1 MSKVDI
7 SYDKGE
13 DVASFGRGAEPR
25 TVRRRRVITSA
36 LITDAIALWEAAFVV
51 LTAWAVKIVYLDIY
65 LAAVEQSGPYIR
77 AGFVLALIVF
87 SFFRRLGLY
96 KPDRLRQPLR
106 QIRRLLLGLGGSFL
120 VLVAVLYLFK
130 EAEQFSRGWMLL
142 WFAASCIVLVS
153 GRILLHACLK
163 SRPLRDVF
171 HQRIAVYG
179 AGELG
184 KSVVDYLR
192 GMAADVEVVGVFD
205 DRKSLTR
212 GVLLPVDGGLS
223 TLVDFGKRNLYDQ
236 IIVAVPA
243 SEERLARVL
252 DQLSILPVD
261 VQLCPEIMNL
271 PCTVF
276 GFSKLGRLRLLDV
289 QRRPMTARD
298 QYIKATMDFVLGV
311 IILALVLPIFPL
323 IALAIKLDSSGPVF
337 FRQRRH
343 GYNHQIIRILKFRTM
358 TVLEDGAVVQQVRNG
373 DARVT
378 RVGRF
383 LRATNLD
390 ELPQVLNVLKGEMS
404 LVGPRPHALAH
415 DAFYAGLVKRYGCRL
430 RVKPGITGWAQ
441 INGFSGETS
450 EPNLMRKRVECDLN
464 YIENWSVWLD
474 LEIILLTIYLTLTG
488 RLEH

>member
-13 DVASFGRGAEPR
+13 DAASFGRSAEPR
-25 TVRRRRVITSA
+25 MVRRRLVFTPA

-51 LTAWAVKIVYLDIY
+51 LTAWAVKIVYLDIH

-77 AGFVLALIVF
+77 TGFVLALIVF
-87 SFFRRLGLY
+87 SIFQRLDLY
-96 KPDRLRQPLR
+96 KPDRLQQPLR

-142 WFAASCIVLVS
+142 WFAASCIVLVI

-205 DRKSLTR
+205 DRKSLKR
-212 GVLLPVDGGLS
+212 GVLLPVEGGLN
-223 TLVDFGKRNLYDQ
+223 TLIHFGKRNLYDQ
-236 IIVAVPA
+236 IIVAVPT
-243 SEERLARVL
+243 SEERLAQIL

-261 VQLCPEIMNL
+261 VQLCPEMMNL

-289 QRRPMTARD
+289 QRRPMSARD
-298 QYIKATMDFVLGV
+298 QYVKATMDLVLGV

-343 GYNHQIIRILKFRTM
+343 GYNHQIIRVLKFRTM
-358 TVLEDGAVVQQVRNG
+358 TVLEDGADVQQVRDG
-373 DARVT
+373 DERVT

-390 ELPQVLNVLKGEMS
+390 EFPQVLNVLKGEMS

-415 DAFYAGLVKRYGCRL
+415 DAFYAGLVERYGCRL

-441 INGFSGETS
+441 INGFTGETP
-450 EPNLMRKRVECDLN
+450 EPNLMRKRVEFDLD
-464 YIENWSVWLD
+464 YIDNWSVWFD
-474 LEIILLTIYLTLTG
+474 CEIILLTIYLTLTG